1 MPEDI
6 ALFIDF
12 ENIRY
17 SMLNIQRREPDPQE
31 LIAVARRYGTV
42 MVARAYADWSRQPEP
57 FKGSLTAAM
66 IDRVDCPAKQRDRIR
81 MGTIHYP
88 SANQQPTGALSSN
101 NYLSEQGTGAL
112 PAANPRQWSPAIT
125 SNSGSLPAL
134 TPPATNGWSPDQDSP
149 QPLPEDIE
157 EHLPLVED
165 EQPSD
170 ESYSMPDYQQR
181 EPYRPYQ
188 APYSTGPLGSS
199 TGPLGYS
206 HAVNQPSTGT
216 TGHMPAV
223 NSGGNSTI
231 VQSTVV
237 QSTVDLNMLMDII
250 ETVFDRP
257 TITTF
262 VLMTGDKDFT
272 RISARLKLRLNKTVI
287 VVGIPGTVSR
297 DLISSANQFVPLVP
311 GGVGTPM
318 STGTTGALPAIQPGN
333 FAPMSSTGITGA
345 MPAINYQG
353 SSSQQF
359 QLPYGTPP
367 MDVLDPQF
375 LQFLDYIDRNWSW
388 RTIIGVSNFIGDP
401 VNPKNR
407 FRGRLT
413 RESARE
419 LLNTCIQQGILLVQ
433 TDSTGAEDLRLN
445 RTHPGVD
452 EVLKLFVR

>member
-1 MPEDI
+1 VPEDI

-81 MGTIHYP
+81 MGTIHYA
-88 SANQQPTGALSSN
+88 SGNTPTGSLGSPSYVA
-101 NYLSEQGTGAL
+101 EQGTANYPSNTYARPWPASASGNSGPL
-112 PAANPRQWSPAIT
+112 PAIPPPGGAWPSDPDA
-125 SNSGSLPAL
+125 SLPL
-134 TPPATNGWSPDQDSP
+134 QSDLEDNL
-149 QPLPEDIE
+149 LPEDDQPTE
-157 EHLPLVED
+157 EG
-165 EQPSD
+165 
-170 ESYSMPDYQQR
+170 YSMPDFQQR
-181 EPYRPYQ
+181 EPYRQNLPYQ
-188 APYSTGPLGSS
+188 SHYGQPNPTGPLGQSN
-199 TGPLGYS
+199 TGPLGYPAPAQ
-206 HAVNQPSTGT
+206 HTGN
-216 TGHMPAV
+216 TGHMPAI
-223 NSGGNSTI
+223 NASGNSTI

-257 TITTF
+257 TISTF

-311 GGVGTPM
+311 GGV
-318 STGTTGALPAIQPGN
+318 STTTGALPTPNGLTQMASSGN
-333 FAPMSSTGITGA
+333 TGS
-345 MPAINYQG
+345 MPAVNLAG
-353 SSSQQF
+353 SSSQF
-359 QLPYGTPP
+359 QSVPYGTPP

-413 RESARE
+413 RDSARE

-445 RTHPGVD
+445 RMHPGVD
-452 EVLKLFVR
+452 EVLKQFVR

>member
-1 MPEDI
+1 VPEEI

-81 MGTIHYP
+81 MGTVHYTG
-88 SANQQPTGALSSN
+88 NQPTGALGTPM
-101 NYLSEQGTGAL
+101 LVPEQGTGSL
-112 PAANPRQWSPAIT
+112 TPTPFQREWS
-125 SNSGSLPAL
+125 SGSLGNSGPLPAIPSQGMSNEWGSYQETSETRQPEIDENPLSEDEAL
-134 TPPATNGWSPDQDSP
+134 TDEDYQ
-149 QPLPEDIE
+149 LPE
-157 EHLPLVED
+157 
-165 EQPSD
+165 
-170 ESYSMPDYQQR
+170 YQQR
-181 EPYRPYQ
+181 DLSRQNVPYQ
-188 APYSTGPLGSS
+188 NPYGQSAPTGPLGSSSS
-199 TGPLGYS
+199 TGPLGYNTS
-206 HAVNQPSTGT
+206 TPVQSTGN
-216 TGHMPAV
+216 TGQLPAI
-223 NSGGNSTI
+223 NASGSSTI

-257 TITTF
+257 TISTF

-311 GGVGTPM
+311 GGSPVAVGIGDSGFGSM
-318 STGTTGALPAIQPGN
+318 SMSGNTGSMAAISAGAPTSQIQP
-333 FAPMSSTGITGA
+333 
-345 MPAINYQG
+345 Y
-353 SSSQQF
+353 
-359 QLPYGTPP
+359 P
-367 MDVLDPQF
+367 MDALDPQL

-419 LLNTCIQQGILLVQ
+419 LLNSCIQQGILLVQ
-433 TDSTGAEDLRLN
+433 TDPTGAEDLRLN
-445 RTHPGVD
+445 RAHPGVD
-452 EVLKLFVR
+452 EVLKQFVR

>member
-81 MGTIHYP
+81 MGVHYSGNTPSGSLGYTTESGTYP
-88 SANQQPTGALSSN
+88 SRSWSSGSTG
-101 NYLSEQGTGAL
+101 
-112 PAANPRQWSPAIT
+112 
-125 SNSGSLPAL
+125 NSGPLPAL
-134 TPPATNGWSPDQDSP
+134 TPQNVTNGWPSYQDQ
-149 QPLPEDIE
+149 EAA
-157 EHLPLVED
+157 LPLQSD
-165 EQPSD
+165 ID
-170 ESYSMPDYQQR
+170 ESLLPADEPEPDEGYDTADYQQR
-181 EPYRPYQ
+181 EASRQSLPYQ
-188 APYSTGPLGSS
+188 NPYGQSTPTGPLGQSS

-206 HAVNQPSTGT
+206 NAQHTGN
-216 TGHMPAV
+216 TGHMPAI
-223 NSGGNSTI
+223 NPGSSNTI

-257 TITTF
+257 TISTF

-311 GGVGTPM
+311 GGGPVAIGIGDSGFGSMSMTGNTGSMNAISIGTAT
-318 STGTTGALPAIQPGN
+318 SQLQP
-333 FAPMSSTGITGA
+333 
-345 MPAINYQG
+345 Y
-353 SSSQQF
+353 
-359 QLPYGTPP
+359 P
-367 MDVLDPQF
+367 MDALDPQL

-419 LLNTCIQQGILLVQ
+419 LLNSCIQQGILLLQ
-433 TDSTGAEDLRLN
+433 TDQTGAEDLRLN
-445 RTHPGVD
+445 RLHPGVD
-452 EVLKLFVR
+452 EVLKQFVR

>member
-1 MPEDI
+1 LVCAVSPREEKNVPEDI

-81 MGTIHYP
+81 MGTGHYP
-88 SANQQPTGALSSN
+88 AASATPTGALG
-101 NYLSEQGTGAL
+101 SEQGYGGYRQWPTGPLGNSGPL
-112 PAANPRQWSPAIT
+112 PAI
-125 SNSGSLPAL
+125 
-134 TPPATNGWSPDQDSP
+134 SP
-149 QPLPEDIE
+149 QPLGSEWPAYQENPSLESSDTE
-157 EHLPLVED
+157 EHSSIGEEPA
-165 EQPSD
+165 SD
-170 ESYSMPDYQQR
+170 ESYSIPDYQQR
-181 EPYRPYQ
+181 ESLRQNSSYTGSYGQTQP
-188 APYSTGPLGSS
+188 TGPLGFGGGN
-199 TGPLGYS
+199 TGPLGYPPPS
-206 HAVNQPSTGT
+206 PVQSTGN

-223 NSGGNSTI
+223 SGGGPNTI

-257 TITTF
+257 TISTF

-297 DLISSANQFVPLVP
+297 DLISSASQFVPLVP
-311 GGVGTPM
+311 GGNPTISAQSSNGSFGPL
-318 STGTTGALPAIQPGN
+318 TGNTGG
-333 FAPMSSTGITGA
+333 
-345 MPAINYQG
+345 MPAILLNTPPA
-353 SSSQQF
+353 QF
-359 QLPYGTPP
+359 QAYP
-367 MDVLDPQF
+367 MDALDPQF

-388 RTIIGVSNFIGDP
+388 RTVIGVSNFIGDP

-419 LLNTCIQQGILLVQ
+419 LLNTCIQQGILLLQ
-433 TDSTGAEDLRLN
+433 TDPSGAEDLRLN
-445 RTHPGVD
+445 RNHPGVD
-452 EVLKLFVR
+452 EVLKQFVR

>member
-31 LIAVARRYGTV
+31 LINVARRYGTV

-81 MGTIHYP
+81 MGTVHY
-88 SANQQPTGALSSN
+88 SGSGTPTGGLGTDQGY
-101 NYLSEQGTGAL
+101 NY
-112 PAANPRQWSPAIT
+112 RQWPT
-125 SNSGSLPAL
+125 GPLTNSGPLPVINPSQMASEWSAYQENSNL
-134 TPPATNGWSPDQDSP
+134 DRVDLEEQPPVDDVQ
-149 QPLPEDIE
+149 LPEDGYGIA
-157 EHLPLVED
+157 
-165 EQPSD
+165 
-170 ESYSMPDYQQR
+170 DYQQR
-181 EPYRPYQ
+181 EPLRQSSAYSSAYGQ
-188 APYSTGPLGSS
+188 AQPTSPLGLSTS
-199 TGPLGYS
+199 TGPLGYPP
-206 HAVNQPSTGT
+206 PSPVQVSGN

-223 NSGGNSTI
+223 SASSSGSNTI
-231 VQSTVV
+231 VQSTVI

-257 TITTF
+257 TISTF

-297 DLISSANQFVPLVP
+297 DRISSASQFVPLVP
-311 GGVGTPM
+311 GGPTVPGQVSNGGFGPLI
-318 STGTTGALPAIQPGN
+318 SNTGG
-333 FAPMSSTGITGA
+333 
-345 MPAINYQG
+345 MPAISLNTPPA
-353 SSSQQF
+353 QF
-359 QLPYGTPP
+359 QAYP

-388 RTIIGVSNFIGDP
+388 RTVIGVSNFIGDP

-419 LLNTCIQQGILLVQ
+419 LLNTCIQQGILLLQ
-433 TDSTGAEDLRLN
+433 TDPSGAEDLRLN
-445 RTHPGVD
+445 RNHPGVD
-452 EVLKLFVR
+452 EVLKQFVR

>member
-81 MGTIHYP
+81 MGTVHYGGGT
-88 SANQQPTGALSSN
+88 PTGALGSPN
-101 NYLSEQGTGAL
+101 ATPEQGGGTYPSRSWATGNTGQL
-112 PAANPRQWSPAIT
+112 PAIPRQPADNGWT
-125 SNSGSLPAL
+125 YQDANLPAQSDL
-134 TPPATNGWSPDQDSP
+134 
-149 QPLPEDIE
+149 
-157 EHLPLVED
+157 D
-165 EQPSD
+165 ENLLPSD
-170 ESYSMPDYQQR
+170 ESPPSEGYDTPEYQQR
-181 EPYRPYQ
+181 EASRQSYSYQPPYTQP
-188 APYSTGPLGSS
+188 PTGPLGQNT

-206 HAVNQPSTGT
+206 NSQHTGN
-216 TGHMPAV
+216 TGYLPAV
-223 NSGGNSTI
+223 NASSSTI

-257 TITTF
+257 TISTF

-311 GGVGTPM
+311 GGVPAAIGISDSGFGSMSMTGNTGSMAAITTGTP
-318 STGTTGALPAIQPGN
+318 T
-333 FAPMSSTGITGA
+333 
-345 MPAINYQG
+345 
-353 SSSQQF
+353 SQLQS
-359 QLPYGTPP
+359 YP
-367 MDVLDPQF
+367 MDALDPQL

-413 RESARE
+413 RESARD
-419 LLNTCIQQGILLVQ
+419 LLNSCIQQGILLVQ
-433 TDSTGAEDLRLN
+433 TDPTGAEDLRLN
-445 RTHPGVD
+445 RAHPGVD
-452 EVLKLFVR
+452 EVLKQFVR

>member
-81 MGTIHYP
+81 MGTIHY
-88 SANQQPTGALSSN
+88 SGNTPTGSLTTPSYVA
-101 NYLSEQGTGAL
+101 EQGSYTKPWPNGVTGSSGNL
-112 PAANPRQWSPAIT
+112 PAIQPNMQ
-125 SNSGSLPAL
+125 
-134 TPPATNGWSPDQDSP
+134 NGWSSDPDTSIPMQGELDDNLLAEDD
-149 QPLPEDIE
+149 QPTE
-157 EHLPLVED
+157 EG
-165 EQPSD
+165 
-170 ESYSMPDYQQR
+170 YSLSEYQQR
-181 EPYRPYQ
+181 ESYRQNISGQYGQSNP
-188 APYSTGPLGSS
+188 TGPLGQST
-199 TGPLGYS
+199 TGPLGYPTTS
-206 HAVNQPSTGT
+206 IPHAGN
-216 TGHMPAV
+216 TGHMAAV
-223 NSGGNSTI
+223 NANASGNSTI

-311 GGVGTPM
+311 GGSG
-318 STGTTGALPAIQPGN
+318 SSGNTGALPVTNSNYAQ
-333 FAPMSSTGITGA
+333 MSGGTTGSI
-345 MPAINYQG
+345 PAINFSG
-353 SSSQQF
+353 TTNSQF
-359 QLPYGTPP
+359 QPPFGTSP
-367 MDVLDPQF
+367 MDALDPQF

-433 TDSTGAEDLRLN
+433 TDPTGAEDLRLN
-445 RTHPGVD
+445 RLHPGVD
-452 EVLKLFVR
+452 EVLKQFVR

>member
-1 MPEDI
+1 MPEEI

-81 MGTIHYP
+81 MGTVHYSGNQPGGASGP
-88 SANQQPTGALSSN
+88 SMFVPD
-101 NYLSEQGTGAL
+101 QGTGSLTSTPFQREWPGESLGNSGPL
-112 PAANPRQWSPAIT
+112 PAISSQEIRNEWGSYHETSEIGQPEIEENPLSEDEP
-125 SNSGSLPAL
+125 L
-134 TPPATNGWSPDQDSP
+134 TDEGYT
-149 QPLPEDIE
+149 LPE
-157 EHLPLVED
+157 
-165 EQPSD
+165 
-170 ESYSMPDYQQR
+170 YQQR
-181 EPYRPYQ
+181 ELSRQNVPYQ
-188 APYSTGPLGSS
+188 TPYGQSAPTGPLSFNNS
-199 TGPLGYS
+199 TGPLGYNS
-206 HAVNQPSTGT
+206 SNPAQPTGN
-216 TGHMPAV
+216 TGQMPAI
-223 NSGGNSTI
+223 NTSGSSTI

-257 TITTF
+257 TISTF

-311 GGVGTPM
+311 GGAPVAIGIGDSGFGSMSMTGNTGSMAAISIGTP
-318 STGTTGALPAIQPGN
+318 TA
-333 FAPMSSTGITGA
+333 
-345 MPAINYQG
+345 
-353 SSSQQF
+353 
-359 QLPYGTPP
+359 QLQAYP
-367 MDVLDPQF
+367 MDALDPQL

-419 LLNTCIQQGILLVQ
+419 LLNSCIQQGILLVQ
-433 TDSTGAEDLRLN
+433 TDPTGAEDLRLN
-445 RTHPGVD
+445 RAHPGVD
-452 EVLKLFVR
+452 EVLKQFVR